1 MRWALRSAA
10 LAAGLLLAS
19 PAAFAQGG
27 AEAANAGDAEKGRPQ
42 PGSPQAG
49 SSQPGGAKPGDE
61 PEKKSDT
68 EFTALPV
75 VGGDSDVGIG
85 GGVITSL
92 ARLEPDLDPYL
103 WRVEA
108 VGMLTVK
115 PNDGNYDIRY
125 VDTYLMLSLP
135 HIIRDRLGLSF
146 RVSYTKESDLSY
158 YGLGNASVIEA
169 GRDENDP
176 YYSFDWTHPK
186 LEAFIE
192 YKIWKGLELLAG
204 AAYTHS
210 VLDVPP
216 DGKLAEDSGS
226 ADDDIRQRTRIVPEY
241 GVAVGSVGLNWDTR
255 DDEVAPERGHYHAVR
270 LDLAPGYG
278 QKLPFTWARG
288 NLVLRQYVPL
298 ISQRLTLAARVM
310 ADVLFGDPPFY
321 ELARFD
327 NTFAIG
333 GGRGVRGIPAP
344 RYYGMLKFLGNFEL
358 RLKVF
363 TFDLFDKPHEIGL
376 VGFTD
381 MGRVV
386 ADWNS
391 LSELDGSGL
400 GVKVAYGG
408 GLRVRAGQSFV
419 LRLDVAGSKQEGSI
433 SAYLAAGHLF

>member
-1 MRWALRSAA
+1 MRCALRNAA
-10 LAAGLLLAS
+10 LAGLVLLT
-19 PAAFAQGG
+19 AATALGQSGG
-27 AEAANAGDAEKGRPQ
+27 AEAANAGDAKKGDPQ
-42 PGSPQAG
+42 QGPN
-49 SSQPGGAKPGDE
+49 PGGDA
-61 PEKKSDT
+61 EKKSDT

-92 ARLEPDLDPYL
+92 ARVEPDLDPYL
-103 WRVEA
+103 WRIEA

-115 PNDGNYDIRY
+115 PTDGNYDIRY
-125 VDTYLMLSLP
+125 VDTYLTLSLP
-135 HIIRDRLGLSF
+135 HIIRDRLGLSI

-158 YGLGNASVIEA
+158 YGIGNASVIEP
-169 GRDENDP
+169 GRGENDP

-186 LEAFIE
+186 AEVFTE

-204 AAYTHS
+204 VAYTQS

-216 DGKLAEDSGS
+216 DGKLAEDSQS
-226 ADDDIRQRTRIVPEY
+226 ADPDVRRLTRLVPEY

-255 DDEVAPERGHYHAVR
+255 DDEVSPERGHYHAIR

-278 QKLPFTWARG
+278 SELPYTWARG

-298 ISQRLTLAARVM
+298 IRKRLTFAGRLM
-310 ADVLFGDPPFY
+310 ADVLFGEPPFY

-358 RLKVF
+358 RLNLF
-363 TFDLFDKPHEIGL
+363 TFDLFDKPHEVGI
-376 VGFTD
+376 VGFSD

-391 LSELDGSGL
+391 LSELDGSGV

-408 GLRVRAGQSFV
+408 GVRVRAGQSFV
-419 LRLDVAGSKQEGSI
+419 LRVDVAGSKQEGSI